1 VGKNQAFPDPAA
13 AKVAVSQSSLTAWFS
28 LEISASSGSAEGANE
43 ALRKRLRELVSGT
56 GKGSSGDRD
65 VAERVYLDWNATTP
79 LRPEAR
85 AAMAAAFDLA
95 GNPSSIHL
103 EGRAARKLIEDARQ
117 QVGAALGAE
126 PRNVIFTSGGTE
138 ANVLALQPGL
148 ASASGEPLRRLIVS
162 AIEHVSV
169 LSGGQ
174 FFSGGQIEIAP
185 VTPEGVADLDKLRAL
200 LAGQPALVSV
210 MLANNET
217 GVIQPVSELAGL
229 VHEAGGLLHVD
240 AVQALGKV
248 PIDIR
253 ALRADLVSVSAH
265 KLGGPKGVGAV
276 ALAGDLQNFV
286 PLLRGGGQE
295 RNRRAGTENVA
306 GIAGFGAAVA
316 AALPTLASEMP
327 RLTRLRDRLES
338 GLMSLGDAAIFG
350 AKAPR
355 LPNTTLFAAPGV
367 RAETAV
373 IAFDLEGIAVSSGS
387 ACSSGKVTPSH
398 VLNAMQV
405 RPELVQGAIRLSS
418 GYLSSEAD
426 IERCLEAW
434 RKLRGVLGRG

>member
-1 VGKNQAFPDPAA
+1 V
-13 AKVAVSQSSLTAWFS
+13 T
-28 LEISASSGSAEGANE
+28 
-43 ALRKRLRELVSGT
+43 
-56 GKGSSGDRD
+56 
-65 VAERVYLDWNATTP
+65 ERVYLDWNATAP

-85 AAMAAAFDLA
+85 AAMAAAFELA

-103 EGRAARKLIEDARQ
+103 EGRAARKLIEDARH
-117 QVGAALGAE
+117 QVATAIGAA
-126 PRNVIFTSGGTE
+126 PRNVVFTSGGTE
-138 ANVLALQPGL
+138 ANVLALQPAL
-148 ASASGEPLRRLIVS
+148 VSASGEPLRRLIVS

-174 FFSGGQIEIAP
+174 FGAGGQVELAP
-185 VTPEGVADLDKLRAL
+185 VTPEGAVDLERLRAL
-200 LAGQPALVSV
+200 LAGQPPALVSI

-217 GVIQPVSELAGL
+217 GVVQPVSEVAAL
-229 VHEAGGLLHVD
+229 VHEAGGFLHVD

-248 PIDIR
+248 PIDIH
-253 ALRADLVSVSAH
+253 ALGVDLVSVSAH

-276 ALAGDLQNFV
+276 VLASDPQNFA

-316 AALPTLASEMP
+316 AALPVLATETP
-327 RLTRLRDRLES
+327 RLTRLRERLES
-338 GLMSLGDAAIFG
+338 GLMAFGDATIFG
-350 AKAPR
+350 AQASR
-355 LPNTTLFAAPGV
+355 LPNTTLFGVPGV

-373 IAFDLEGIAVSSGS
+373 IALDLEGVAVSSGS
-387 ACSSGKVTPSH
+387 ACSSGKITPSH
-398 VLNAMQV
+398 VLKAMQV
-405 RPELVQGAIRLSS
+405 RSELVRGAIRLST

-434 RKLRGVLGRG
+434 RKLQGVLGKA